1 MTIRLNYTFYKDNTK
16 KQGIVHREFLIGG
29 ALSIDRLI
37 EERASPYSQI
47 RSSDIYCSG
56 LLLIVDGK

>member
-16 KQGIVHREFLIGG
+16 KQGIVHREFLIEG

-37 EERASPYSQI
+37 EERAPPYSQI
-47 RSSDIYCSG
+47 RS
-56 LLLIVDGK
+56 